1 MRVQFREWLGRMSVA
16 ALPLMILPVSAQA
29 QAQDA
34 SASDA
39 GATSS
44 DGEIVVTAQKR
55 SEKLRDVPVSISV
68 IGGNAIERTGAPS
81 LADYASYVPG
91 LTVNSGG
98 SPGQAQIILRG
109 INTGGAIGASALVA
123 TYLDD
128 TPVGSSSNYARASTF
143 ALDLMP
149 YDLKQLEVL
158 RGPQGTLYGA
168 GAMGGLLKY
177 TLQEA
182 DTYAYQV
189 RGGGLLEYTD
199 GASSATRGARGL
211 VNVPV
216 IKGVLGVRA
225 SGFYQRNAGW
235 IDNIGTGVDN
245 YNSSIQKG
253 GRIAATFQPTDTL
266 KIKGSALLQDVDAN
280 GISAVTLDRET
291 LEPAYGRYVN
301 STRLPELFRQ
311 KLRYYAVTADWDA
324 GFASV
329 TNAASWSRTR
339 NQQYL
344 DATDLY
350 GAYAT
355 YVGAAAGS
363 PTPFTLD
370 VRLAKFTEELRV
382 TSHSGGAIEW
392 MLGGFYTVEHVRN
405 SQLVEAVAQD
415 GSALEGVAAMADIY
429 SPSSL
434 REYAGFGN
442 VTWNLL
448 PSLYLTG
455 GLRYSRNEQHYAQVY
470 SGVLMGGEGS
480 KILDSSDDVVTWL
493 GTLRYALDDTSNVYL
508 RAASGYRAGGPNAPI
523 LGSPDSYKSDTLVN
537 YEAGYKGTLLDNR
550 LDIELSAFYIDWK
563 DIQVQ
568 ILSETGTTYIGNGG
582 KASSRGFEAS
592 TGFRLTPELKL
603 GANASFTDAHFDE
616 AVATLY
622 AEKGDRL
629 PMSPRWTA
637 AATLD
642 YSRQL
647 NSHNRLSAG
656 LAYRYRGASLTHAE
670 SNTASV
676 LTMKAQNVVDAN
688 LGLTVDAL
696 SFRLYARN
704 LFNDVSYSGLYN
716 QYNATRPSFIPIQ
729 PRTIGLSVD
738 AAF

>member
-1 MRVQFREWLGRMSVA
+1 MQFREWLVGMSVA
-16 ALPLMILPVSAQA
+16 ASPLLMVPASAQA
-29 QAQDA
+29 QTSADEGGELAA
-34 SASDA
+34 S
-39 GATSS
+39 G
-44 DGEIVVTAQKR
+44 GEIVVTAQKR
-55 SEKLRDVPVSISV
+55 EEKLRDVPVSISV
-68 IGGNAIERTGAPS
+68 IGGNAIERTGAPA

-91 LTVNSGG
+91 LAVNSGG

-182 DTYAYQV
+182 DTYDYQV
-189 RGGGLLEYTD
+189 RGGALVEYTD
-199 GASSATRGARGL
+199 GASAATRGARGL
-211 VNVPV
+211 VNIPV
-216 IKGVLGVRA
+216 VEGVLGVRA
-225 SGFYQRNAGW
+225 SGFYQKNAGW
-235 IDNIGTGVDN
+235 IDNVGTGVED
-245 YNSSIQKG
+245 YNSSTQKG
-253 GRIAATFQPTDTL
+253 GRIAATFRPSDRL
-266 KIKGSALLQDVDAN
+266 EIRGSALLQDVDAN
-280 GISAVTLDRET
+280 GISAVTLARET
-291 LEPAYGRYVN
+291 LAPAYEGYAN
-301 STRLPELFRQ
+301 STQLPELFAQ
-311 KLRYYAVTADWDA
+311 KLRYYAVTADWDL

-339 NQQYL
+339 NRQYL

-350 GAYAT
+350 GAYAPF
-355 YVGAAAGS
+355 VGAEAGA

-370 VRLAKFTEELRV
+370 VRLAKFTEELRMA
-382 TSHSGGAIEW
+382 SNSGGAIDW
-392 MLGGFYTVEHVRN
+392 MVGGFYTSEHVRN
-405 SQLVEAVAQD
+405 AQLVEAVAQD
-415 GSALEGVAAMADIY
+415 GGALAGVPDMADIY
-429 SPSSL
+429 SPSSF
-434 REYAGFGN
+434 REYAGFAN
-442 VTWNLL
+442 VTWNVV
-448 PSLYLTG
+448 PALYLTG
-455 GLRYSRNEQHYAQVY
+455 GLRYSRNEQHYEQYY

-480 KILDSSDDVVTWL
+480 TVLDSDDNVLTWL
-493 GTLRYALDDTSNVYL
+493 ATARYALDARSNIYL

-523 LGSPDSYKSDTLVN
+523 LGNPDSYASDTLIN
-537 YEAGYKGTLLDNR
+537 YEAGYKGTLLDDR

-592 TGFRLTPELKL
+592 VGFRLTPDLKL
-603 GANASFTDAHFDE
+603 GANTSFTDAHFDE
-616 AVATLY
+616 PVASLF
-622 AEKGDRL
+622 AQDGDRL
-629 PMSPRWTA
+629 PLSPRWTA

-642 YSRQL
+642 YSRAL
-647 NSHNRLSAG
+647 NRHNTLTAG

-670 SNTASV
+670 SNTANV
-676 LTMKAQNVVDAN
+676 LTMKAQNVVDAH

-696 SFRLYARN
+696 SLRLYARN
-704 LFNDVSYSGLYN
+704 LFNDMSYSGLYN

-729 PRTIGLSVD
+729 SRTIGLSVD